1 MPNGYLTDGDMKQI
15 VENGNMQVVVT
26 KAKEAAQHM
35 TKDKDKVT
43 SSQLRNIFGTIKK
56 IQLKVNSGRNV
67 NFQKELFLLIPKLYY
82 ASKRANGKLDKL
94 RDDIEGMVKLIGNDT
109 NKFNN
114 FYNYIE
120 AVLAYHKA
128 FEKK

>member
-1 MPNGYLTDGDMKQI
+1 MPNGYLTDGDMRQI

-26 KAKEAAQHM
+26 KAKEAAQRM
-35 TKDKDKVT
+35 ADKKVT
-43 SSQLRNIFGTIKK
+43 SSQLRNIFGSIKK
-56 IQLKVNSGRNV
+56 IQLKVNSGRDV
-67 NFQKELFLLIPKLYY
+67 NFQKELLLLIPKLYY

>member
-1 MPNGYLTDGDMKQI
+1 MPNGYLTDGDMRQI

-56 IQLKVNSGRNV
+56 IQLKVNSGRDV
-67 NFQKELFLLIPKLYY
+67 NFQKELLLLIPKLYY

-94 RDDIEGMVKLIGNDT
+94 RDDIEGMVRIVGNDT
-109 NKFNN
+109 DKFKN
-114 FYNYIE
+114 FYCYIE

>member
-1 MPNGYLTDGDMKQI
+1 MPNGYLTDRDMKQI

-56 IQLKVNSGRNV
+56 IQLKVNSGRDV
-67 NFQKELFLLIPKLYY
+67 NFQKELLLLIPKLYY